1 MKNKSA
7 IKPFLLLHLAVL
19 ILSLSTVCS
28 KFAANQ
34 DFMSFSFITLYGGVI
49 LTLGIYAIIWQQVLK
64 RIPLTTAFVNKSA
77 TLFWSLLWGVLLFN
91 EAISPSMIIGILVV
105 FLGVILVVSGGK
117 KKHAKQTEPEEENI
131 K

>member
-1 MKNKSA
+1 MKNKLT
-7 IKPFLLLHLAVL
+7 IKPFLLLHLAVF

-34 DFMSFSFITLYGGVI
+34 DFMSFSFIALYGGVI

-64 RIPLTTAFVNKSA
+64 KIPLTTAFVNKSA
-77 TLFWSLLWGVLLFN
+77 TLFWSLLWGILLFN
-91 EAISPSMIIGILVV
+91 ETISLSMIIGILVV
-105 FLGVILVVSGGK
+105 FLGVALVVSGGE
-117 KKHAKQTEPEEENI
+117 KKHAKQTEPEKEDI